1 MSTWQARVMVAGE
14 ATGKALWL
22 QANISFWGGVSPLDG
37 TIIDARH
44 PQFGQ
49 AVGGRILLLE
59 RSIGSSSGSS
69 VLLELLSRGC
79 GPAGII
85 LGEPEQI
92 LTLGAVVAREM
103 SYAAIPVV
111 QLDAADFGELPAIL
125 AISRN
130 GRISTWTDAG

>member
-1 MSTWQARVMVAGE
+1 MSIWQGRVLVDGT
-14 ATGKALWL
+14 ATGEVLWL
-22 QANISFWGGVSPLDG
+22 QSNISFWGGVSPVDG
-37 TIIDARH
+37 TIIDSRH
-44 PQFGQ
+44 PQFGE
-49 AVGGRILLLE
+49 AVNGRILLLE

-103 SYAAIPVV
+103 SVASIPVV
-111 QLDAADFGELPAIL
+111 QLDAVYFPALPAL
-125 AISRN
+125 L
-130 GRISTWTDAG
+130 RISEGGQVSASGDPG

>member
-1 MSTWQARVMVAGE
+1 MNTWQGRVLVDGA
-14 ATGKALWL
+14 ATGEVLWL
-22 QANISFWGGVSPLDG
+22 QSNISFWGGVSPVDG
-37 TIIDARH
+37 TIIDSRH
-44 PQFGQ
+44 PQFGE
-49 AVGGRILLLE
+49 AVNGRILLLE

-103 SYAAIPVV
+103 SVASIPVV
-111 QLDAADFGELPAIL
+111 QLDAAYFPALPAL
-125 AISRN
+125 L
-130 GRISTWTDAG
+130 RISEGGQVSASGDPG

>member
-1 MSTWQARVMVAGE
+1 MSTWQGRVLVAGE
-14 ATGKALWL
+14 GAGSALWL

-37 TIIDARH
+37 RIIDARH
-44 PQFGQ
+44 PQFDQ
-49 AVGGRILLLE
+49 VVSGRILLLE

-79 GPAGII
+79 GPAGIV

-103 SYAAIPVV
+103 SYASIPVV
-111 QLDAADFGELPAIL
+111 QLDAAYFGGLPAVL
-125 AISRN
+125 AISRD
-130 GRISTWTDAG
+130 GLISTCADAG

>member
-1 MSTWQARVMVAGE
+1 MSAWQGRVLVAGQ
-14 ATGKALWL
+14 ATGKTLWL
-22 QANISFWGGVSPLDG
+22 QSNISFWGGVSPLDG
-37 TIIDARH
+37 RIIDSRH
-44 PQFGQ
+44 PQFGE
-49 AVGGRILLLE
+49 AVAGRILLLE

-103 SYAAIPVV
+103 SYAAIPVI
-111 QLDAADFGELPAIL
+111 QLDVACFPALPAIITVSEDGQIR
-125 AISRN
+125 ASVDP
-130 GRISTWTDAG
+130 G